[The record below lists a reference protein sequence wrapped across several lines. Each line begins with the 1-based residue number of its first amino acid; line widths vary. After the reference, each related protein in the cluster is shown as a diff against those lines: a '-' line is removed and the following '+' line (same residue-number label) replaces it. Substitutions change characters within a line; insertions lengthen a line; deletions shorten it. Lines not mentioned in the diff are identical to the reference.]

1 MHSFNVLFLFRSQ
14 QENYF
19 PKKKKGRVR
28 IQYKYDERYFF
39 RSTVRDQNNKKKNSR
54 VLQNMNRLIDYASI
68 KKKKADLEEY
78 LPNQLIIK

>member
-39 RSTVRDQNNKKKNSR
+39 RSTVRDQNNKKKI
-54 VLQNMNRLIDYASI
+54 QEFY
-68 KKKKADLEEY
+68 KT
-78 LPNQLIIK
+78 

>member
-68 KKKKADLEEY
+68 KKKKGRSGRIFAKSINY
-78 LPNQLIIK
+78 